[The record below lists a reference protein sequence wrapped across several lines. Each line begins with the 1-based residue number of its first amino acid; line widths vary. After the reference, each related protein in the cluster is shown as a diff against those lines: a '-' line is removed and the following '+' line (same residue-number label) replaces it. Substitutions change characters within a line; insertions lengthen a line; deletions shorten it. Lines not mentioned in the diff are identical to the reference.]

1 MGPPPNVATAL
12 NNLAH
17 LLQATNRPWEAKPM
31 LWRALAIDEQSYGAN
46 HPDVARDLNNLALL
60 LQDTNR
66 LGEAELLMRLA
77 LAIFLDFTRRT
88 GHPHPHLNDAIKS
101 YGRLPAKQASGR
113 SRPTPGFVNSPESMG
128 SNGEGKRVNE
138 E

>member
-101 YGRLPAKQASGR
+101 YGRLLVQTGLSQEQADARVRELAREYGLEW
-113 SRPTPGFVNSPESMG
+113 GGQE
-128 SNGEGKRVNE
+128 GE
-138 E
+138 

>member
-31 LWRALAIDEQSYGAN
+31 LWRALAMEQQSYGAN
-46 HPDVARDLNNLALL
+46 HPNVARDLSDLALP

-66 LGEAELLMRLA
+66 LGEAKLLMRLA
-77 LAIFLDFTRRT
+77 LAIFLGFPQGT
-88 GHPHPHLNDAIKS
+88 GHPHPHP
-101 YGRLPAKQASGR
+101 R
-113 SRPTPGFVNSPESMG
+113 
-128 SNGEGKRVNE
+128 
-138 E
+138 